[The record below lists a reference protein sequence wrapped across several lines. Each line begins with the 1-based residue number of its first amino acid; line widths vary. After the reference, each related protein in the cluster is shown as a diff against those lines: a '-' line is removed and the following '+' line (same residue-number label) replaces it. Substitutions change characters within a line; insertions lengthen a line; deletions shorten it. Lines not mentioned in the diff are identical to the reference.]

1 MMRYSTR
8 DGRRFEEENG
18 QDRLLRYLYH
28 SRAGRGLIRL
38 LTLPMV
44 SKLGGRL
51 LNTRLSA
58 MAIPS
63 FVRSNHIDL
72 TQYEAR
78 KFTSYNDF
86 FTRKIK
92 PEQRPILEDARVLIA
107 PCDGKASV
115 YRIDADRRFAIK
127 NSVYTVESLTR
138 SHRLAEKYSGGWCI
152 LLRLTVDDYH
162 RYCYPAS
169 GRKSRNVRIPGC
181 FHTVNPT
188 AVECA
193 PVYKENTR
201 EYTLLR
207 TEAFGDILQ
216 MEVGA
221 MMVGRITNHHEKG
234 RIVRGAEKGYF
245 EFGGSTVILLVEPG
259 RLIPDEDLVQNT
271 ADGYETIVKMGT
283 SLGRSSTI

>member
-18 QDRLLRYLYH
+18 QDRLLRRLYH
-28 SRAGRGLIRL
+28 SRTGRGIIKL
-38 LTLPMV
+38 LTLPAV
-44 SKLGGRL
+44 SRLGGRL

-58 MAIPS
+58 LAIPS

-72 TQYEAR
+72 TQYEDR
-78 KFTSYNDF
+78 KFVSYNDF
-86 FTRKIK
+86 FTRRIK
-92 PEQRPILEDARVLIA
+92 PEQRPLVEDETVLIS

-115 YRIDADRRFAIK
+115 YRIDADRQFAIK
-127 NSVYTVESLTR
+127 NSRYTVESLTR
-138 SHRLAEKYSGGWCI
+138 SRRLAEKYSGGWCI

-162 RYCYPAS
+162 RYCYPAG
-169 GRKSRNVRIPGC
+169 GRKSRNVHIPGC

-234 RIVRGAEKGYF
+234 RIMRGEEKGYF
-245 EFGGSTVILLVEPG
+245 EFGGSTVILLLEPG
-259 RLIPDEDLVQNT
+259 RLMPDEDLVRNT
-271 ADGYETIVKMGT
+271 VDGYETIMKMGT
-283 SLGRSSTI
+283 SLGHSSI